1 MVSEGDRLDFENA
14 KVANLH
20 KHLKTITLVLFTTAI
35 LWRLWRGLNW
45 TDVRLSLSQASA
57 TLIGAATMVSC
68 ATNWLRS
75 LRWRALL
82 APISRSSLHDV
93 FAATNIG
100 IGSTFLFGTAIGEL
114 IRPLALTILNPQVRR
129 ATSFLTIVLE
139 RVCDVCVLL
148 VLFGLSLL
156 WLPIYG
162 SRAAAITHASEIG
175 VLLIIAPV
183 FLLAALVLMNG
194 RYRSAPNWITERTA
208 DWNLIANPVKRFVL
222 RLTHQLSRAL
232 ALLASTRVLFVVS
245 IWTVFQW
252 LSVILANWLILRAF
266 GMTVG
271 IKGTILVMSC
281 GLIGSFVPTPGGA
294 AGAFHAAISSGLIFI
309 GATLDQAAAISI
321 VAHLVGFAPALIF
334 GSYYF
339 LRSDVKVAQL
349 QQEMSAAGS

>member
-1 MVSEGDRLDFENA
+1 MTCSRQRTSESDL
-14 KVANLH
+14 
-20 KHLKTITLVLFTTAI
+20 
-35 LWRLWRGLNW
+35 
-45 TDVRLSLSQASA
+45 
-57 TLIGAATMVSC
+57 
-68 ATNWLRS
+68 
-75 LRWRALL
+75 
-82 APISRSSLHDV
+82 
-93 FAATNIG
+93 
-100 IGSTFLFGTAIGEL
+100 TFLFGTAIGEL
-114 IRPLALTILNPQVRR
+114 IRPLALSILSPQVRR
-129 ATSFLTIVLE
+129 STSFLTIVVE

-148 VLFGLSLL
+148 ALFGLSLL

-162 SRAAAITHASEIG
+162 GQAAAIGRASEIG

-183 FLLAALVLMNG
+183 LVLVVLVLLNG
-194 RYRSAPNWITERTA
+194 RYRSLPNWITKRTA
-208 DWNLIANPVKRFVL
+208 DWNLVSNPIKRFAL

-232 ALLASTRVLFVVS
+232 TLLASTRVLIVVS
-245 IWTVFQW
+245 IWTVVQW

-294 AGAFHAAISSGLIFI
+294 AGAFHAAMSSGLIFI

-334 GSYYF
+334 GAYYF

-349 QQEMSAAGS
+349 QQEMSVAAD